1 MGSLRYVTFYG
12 RLCDTLKVVNYI
24 GSKYSLLGFIDSVV
38 TDFTA
43 LHPKGVV
50 FFDAF
55 AGTGAVGSYFRKKG
69 YKVIANDNQYYSYVI
84 NRNLIQN
91 NVMELDKLDYLNDL
105 VGVEGFVYNTY
116 CAGSG
121 SERLYFSDENG
132 KRCDAIR
139 QEIERMHTAKEINE
153 DEYYAYLAALIEA
166 IDKVANTASVYGA
179 FLKKIKKSAEKPMK
193 LVQIVASDQVAGEVY
208 NADINELIH
217 TVSGDI
223 MYLDPPYNARQYS
236 SNYHVLETVAR
247 YDSPEVHGKTGLRD
261 TTELKSK
268 YSSKRTVASE
278 FEDIIKNAKFKVIIL
293 SYNNEGLMSVDTVR
307 DIMSKYG
314 KYSLHEKDYR
324 RFKADKTENRH
335 HKANATKEYLH
346 VLVKRGD

>member
-1 MGSLRYVTFYG
+1 MHAVR
-12 RLCDTLKVVNYI
+12 CDTLNAVNYI
-24 GSKYSLLGFIDSVV
+24 GSKYSLLDFIDSVV

-43 LHPKGVV
+43 LHPAGVV
-50 FFDAF
+50 ICDAF
-55 AGTGAVGSYFRKKG
+55 AGTGAVGFFFRKKG
-69 YKVIANDNQYYSYVI
+69 YKVIANDNQYYSYVV

-91 NVMELDKLDYLNDL
+91 NVMELDKLDYLDNL
-105 VGVEGFVYNTY
+105 AGVEGFIYNNY

-139 QEIERMHTAKEINE
+139 QEIERMYEAKEINE

-208 NADINELIH
+208 NADINKFMR

-223 MYLDPPYNARQYS
+223 LYLDPPYNARQYS
-236 SNYHVLETVAR
+236 SNYHMLETVAR
-247 YDSPEVHGKTGLRD
+247 YDNPEIHGKTGLRD
-261 TTELKSK
+261 GVELKSK
-268 YSSKRTVASE
+268 YSSKRTVAAE

-324 RFKADKTENRH
+324 RFKADKTENRN
-335 HKANATKEYLH
+335 HKASATKEYLH

>member
-1 MGSLRYVTFYG
+1 MCLIR
-12 RLCDTLKVVNYI
+12 CDTLKAVNYI

-38 TDFTA
+38 ADFTA
-43 LHPKGVV
+43 LRPGEAVIC
-50 FFDAF
+50 DAF

-69 YKVIANDNQYYSYVI
+69 HKVIANDNQYYSYVV

-91 NVMELDKLDYLNDL
+91 KVMELDKLDYLNNL
-105 VGVEGFVYNTY
+105 AGVEGFIYKTY

-121 SERLYFSDENG
+121 SGRLYFTDENG

-139 QEIERMHTAKEINE
+139 QEIERMHTAREIHE
-153 DEYYAYLAALIEA
+153 GEYYAYLAALIEA

-193 LVQIVASDQVAGEVY
+193 LIQIPTSDNVVGEVY
-208 NADINELIH
+208 NDDINELIH

-223 MYLDPPYNARQYS
+223 LYLDPPYNARQYS

-247 YDSPEVHGKTGLRD
+247 YDNPAVYGKTGLRD
-261 TTELKSK
+261 STLQKSK
-268 YSSKRTVASE
+268 YSSKRTVAAE
-278 FEDIIKNAKFKVIIL
+278 FEDIIKNAKFKIIIL

-307 DIMSKYG
+307 EIMSKYG
-314 KYSLHEKDYR
+314 RYSLREKEYR
-324 RFKADKTENRH
+324 RFKADKTENRN
-335 HKANATKEYLH
+335 HKASATKEYLH
-346 VLVKRGD
+346 VLVKHDD